1 MTTIIRLP
9 DIHQAHYESRMI
21 LRHPMATDEEI
32 QSALGVL
39 INSPDW
45 MDMDLC
51 RQVQRAMQPNHDT
64 RKLTDAELMEVWTR
78 APIRPT
84 VTDYRAE
91 VLPWLAFMAMAIVV
105 IVCFL
110 AI

>member
-1 MTTIIRLP
+1 MTHIIRLP
-9 DIHQAHYESRMI
+9 DIHQAYYEARMI
-21 LRHPMATDEEI
+21 LRHPMATDEEV
-32 QSALGVL
+32 QAALGVL

-51 RQVQRAMQPNHDT
+51 RQVQRAMQPKHGT
-64 RKLTDAELMEVWTR
+64 RELTDAEMMDVWTR

-91 VLPWLAFMAMAIVV
+91 VLPLLAFAAMAMIV
-105 IVCFL
+105 IGLFL